1 MAKFVWK
8 VVAALSALVAAR
20 VAHNAL
26 DKAWGRV
33 RGGEPP
39 RNPASHETT
48 WGEAIAW
55 AAASGFAVALARLV
69 AMRGAAAGWR
79 KATGSLPP
87 GLETVGN

>member
-1 MAKFVWK
+1 MAKFLWK
-8 VVAALSALVAAR
+8 VVAALSALLAAR

-26 DKAWGRV
+26 DRAWGAV

-39 RNPASHETT
+39 RNPASAETT
-48 WGEAIAW
+48 WAEAIAW
-55 AAASGFAVALARLV
+55 AAASGFAVAIARLI
-69 AMRGAAAGWR
+69 ATRGAAAGWR